1 MCLGIPGKI
10 TEITDGLIRSCQV
23 DFGGVV
29 REACVET
36 VPDAKVG
43 DYVLVH
49 AGFVLN
55 VISEQEAQETLEMLE
70 QLMAIDEELRLDATA
85 PGGASPP

>member
-10 TEITDGLIRSCQV
+10 IEITDGLIRSCKV
-23 DFGGVV
+23 DFGGVL

-36 VPDAKVG
+36 IPDAKIG

-55 VISEQEAQETLEMLE
+55 VISEQDAQETLELLE
-70 QLMAIDEELRLDATA
+70 QLMAIDEELGLDATV
-85 PGGASPP
+85 PGGA

>member
-10 TEITDGLIRSCQV
+10 IEITDGLIRSCNV

-29 REACVET
+29 REACIET
-36 VPDAKVG
+36 VPEAKVG

-55 VISEQEAQETLEMLE
+55 IISEEEAQESLKVFYK
-70 QLMAIDEELRLDATA
+70 IFNVRFNVN
-85 PGGASPP
+85 